1 MEHLRLLGLAAA
13 VSALSLSAAL
23 AQDTVIRVGLT
34 DPLDTPYGE
43 AMQEF
48 QRIVEE
54 GSDGRIEVQLFPS
67 AQLGALAEQLA
78 NVQSGA
84 QEMTLISPAY
94 SSQFFPALNVLELPF
109 LVTDWNE
116 AETLLGSGA
125 FDALMADAEA
135 AIGVKLIGNFPYGFR
150 NVANHSHPVET
161 LDDMSGLKLRTQSSP
176 VHIAA
181 FEAMGASP
189 VAIDWSETYQAVQ
202 TNVVDG
208 LENANSVLI
217 ANKYPE
223 IAPYVSVTH
232 HLFGMLLVA
241 MNADVY
247 GSLSDED
254 KALVEEAMAAA
265 EEINLTRAK
274 EIEESSVGELES
286 MGATVNAVPADQVAA
301 MREAIAGVYEE
312 FGDRFEPYLSEL
324 QASVGR

>member
-1 MEHLRLLGLAAA
+1 MNKIKTLGFTVMMAMLPFAP
-13 VSALSLSAAL
+13 VYG
-23 AQDTVIRVGLT
+23 QDVVIRAGLT

-48 QRIVEE
+48 KRIVED
-54 GSDGRIEVQLFPS
+54 GSGGRIEVQLFPS

-109 LVTDWNE
+109 LVTNWDE
-116 AETLLGSGA
+116 AEQMLNSDA
-125 FDALMADAEA
+125 FGTLMADAEA
-135 AIGVKLIGNFPYGFR
+135 AIDVRLVGNFPYGFR
-150 NVANHSHPVET
+150 NVANSRGPVET
-161 LDDMSGLKLRTQSSP
+161 LADMKGLKLRTQSSP

-202 TNVVDG
+202 THVVDG

-217 ANKYPE
+217 ANKFPE

-241 MNADVY
+241 MNAKVY
-247 GSLSDED
+247 ESLSEED
-254 KALVEEAMAAA
+254 KALVAKAMVAA
-265 EEINLTRAK
+265 EDVNLRRAK
-274 EIEESSVGELES
+274 EIEAGSVEQLET
-286 MGATVNAVPADQVAA
+286 MGATVNDVPADQVAA
-301 MREAIAGVYEE
+301 MRESISGVYER
-312 FGDRFEPYLSEL
+312 FGDRFEPYLSAL
-324 QASVGR
+324 RASVSQ